1 MYFGKT
7 SKKVCKMC
15 TFLPSIQMM
24 DQTLII
30 KVLTPNTNIAE
41 DATTIKECAFRRT
54 RSTCEYNLYADDTS
68 FYSVFHDFD
77 ASANNPNHDQEK
89 INE

>member
-1 MYFGKT
+1 
-7 SKKVCKMC
+7 
-15 TFLPSIQMM
+15 MM

-41 DATTIKECAFRRT
+41 DATIIKECAFRRT
-54 RSTCEYNLYADDTS
+54 RNTCEYNLYADGTS

-77 ASANNPNHDQEK
+77 TSVNDPNHYQEK
-89 INE
+89 IVNSMATRKQGAVILVSK